1 MKAAFLWAALAFA
14 TSTIFVRDVWA
25 VLSFQAAIC
34 LIWLTGIA
42 RGRFRANDASTWLV
56 LLIPGFGLLQ
66 LLAGSTVYPEA
77 TLLSILHWLALAG
90 VFCIARGLRDSDRF
104 LDWFTAFAAF
114 EAVLCLAQL
123 HTSNGRVFWFLPSG
137 YDDYVYGTFQSYNN
151 FAQFAELAIPVA
163 IVRGFRAGNGSRAGW
178 YVLGAGLL
186 YAAVIASTSRA
197 GAVLVTV
204 ELIAIPAWLV
214 LKEGGREHWRRAA
227 LFLAAVPALAVV
239 WTAAAG
245 WERLADR
252 LAAGDLAAGRR
263 EFLLS
268 AWDMAVERPL
278 SGHGLGTFIHAYPK
292 FSRIDLP
299 EVVNHAHNDWAEF
312 AAEGGILFPLL
323 VLGFLGWT
331 LRRLPGTPWAWGIAA
346 VLIHACVDF
355 PFARAGVSG
364 WLFVLLGLQAPRVPA
379 AVDRRWMM
387 APVPAVAAL
396 LAIWLGVADLHFVR
410 DTDQSLRRAVSMN
423 PWHAGYRFRLFEI
436 TRESAALDAALRL
449 NPRDS
454 ATRIEAGLRAEIAGD
469 YKQALQHLEESARI
483 DKGWLPRWTL
493 ANFHLRA
500 GDPEGFWRWGNLASA
515 HAGNGVNLQPLFRL
529 ASNLESDPETVAR
542 QLLTE
547 RNPEAAR
554 SFIRHVLESDPRQ
567 TRGLRHAA
575 VHLLTA
581 GTQVPDRNYVVA
593 AVERF
598 LAAKT
603 DADTPWEL
611 WKSMVDRGWLPAG
624 AGQDFNITPP
634 LREGFDWRTYPI
646 DGIVLSP
653 NPGLMTV
660 SMSGNQAEA
669 SWPPLQ
675 RVARVEPN
683 TKYRLRLEYSTEGMR
698 TPSGLRWRITDEVAG
713 KELLHSSMLATSDG
727 QFREEFLEFTA
738 SSSKLIRLQL
748 VCTREPGTRRTT
760 GSIRF
765 RAAEL
770 IPTVVTRAALKAEAE
785 S

>member
-25 VLSFQAAIC
+25 VLFFQAAIC
-34 LIWLTGIA
+34 LIWLTGIV
-42 RGRFRANDASTWLV
+42 RGRFRANDLSTWLV
-56 LLIPGFGLLQ
+56 LLIPGFGVLQ
-66 LLAGSTVYPEA
+66 LLTGSTVYPEA
-77 TLLSILHWLALAG
+77 TLLSVLHWVALAG

-123 HTSNGRVFWFLPSG
+123 HTSNGRILWFFPSG

-163 IVRGFRAGNGSRAGW
+163 IVRGFRTGNGTRAGW
-178 YVLGAGLL
+178 YVLAAGLL
-186 YAAVIASTSRA
+186 YAAVIASTSRS

-214 LKEGGREHWRRAA
+214 LKEGTREHGRRAA
-227 LFLAAVPALAVV
+227 WILGAVPALAVI

-252 LAAGDLAAGRR
+252 FGAGDLAAGRR

-268 AWDMAVERPL
+268 AWDMAVDKPL
-278 SGHGLGTFIHAYPK
+278 AGHGLGTFIHAYPK

-299 EVVNHAHNDWAEF
+299 EAVNHAHNDWAEF
-312 AAEGGILFPLL
+312 AAEGGMLFPLL
-323 VLGFLGWT
+323 VLGFLVWT
-331 LRRLPGTPWAWGIAA
+331 GRRLPWTPWAWGIVA

-355 PFARAGVSG
+355 PFARAGVAG
-364 WLFVLLGLQAPRVPA
+364 WIFVLFGLQAPKRKDAQRWVIAPIPA
-379 AVDRRWMM
+379 LASV
-387 APVPAVAAL
+387 
-396 LAIWLGVADLHFVR
+396 LAIWLGLADLYFVR
-410 DTDQSLRRAVSMN
+410 DTPESLQRAAAMN
-423 PWHAGYRFRLFEI
+423 PWHAGYRFRLFET
-436 TRESAALDAALRL
+436 TRDSASLEAALRL

-469 YKQALQHLEESARI
+469 RKQALSHLEEAAKI

-493 ANFHLRA
+493 ANFHLRS
-500 GDPEGFWRWGNLASA
+500 GDTGEFWRWGNSAAS

-529 ASNLESDPETVAR
+529 ASNLEPDPETVAR

-554 SFIRHVLESDPRQ
+554 SFIRHVLETDPRQ

-575 VHLLTA
+575 AHLLTA
-581 GTQVPDRNYVVA
+581 GMQVPDRNYVVA

-598 LAAKT
+598 LAVKK
-603 DADTPWEL
+603 DADTPWDL

-624 AGQDFNITPP
+624 AGEDFNLSPP

-646 DGIVLSP
+646 EGIVLSP

-660 SMSGNQAEA
+660 SMSGNQTEA

-675 RVARVEPN
+675 RVARVEPH
-683 TKYRLRLEYSTEGMR
+683 TKYRLRLHYSTEGMR

-713 KELLHSSMLATSDG
+713 GELLNSSMLATSDG

-738 SSSKLIRLQL
+738 PSSKLVRLQL

-765 RAAEL
+765 RAA
-770 IPTVVTRAALKAEAE
+770 ALEAEAE
-785 S
+785 P